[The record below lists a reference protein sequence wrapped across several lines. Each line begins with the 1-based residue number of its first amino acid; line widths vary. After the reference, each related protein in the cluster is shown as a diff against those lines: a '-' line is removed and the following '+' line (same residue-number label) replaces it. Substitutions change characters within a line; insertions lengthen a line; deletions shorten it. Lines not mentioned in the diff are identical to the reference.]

1 MKIERHKSGI
11 PVKRAE
17 YVLLGPELEQ
27 LAKRS
32 GAGLL
37 GGGGSYRLPYLNYAY
52 ITDVLMASLN
62 TKI

>member
-1 MKIERHKSGI
+1 MLTIYLGGLERHKSSI

-37 GGGGSYRLPYLNYAY
+37 GGGGSCLIVCP
-52 ITDVLMASLN
+52 I
-62 TKI
+62 